1 MKDKLLQILDEVQR
15 TMSLCQELTQ
25 EDATKMTMGVL
36 LLKVTKAKQLLSY
49 PIAEQGKSAEKE
61 KQKFCDEL
69 YFDLTQSHDKRME
82 LIEKLW
88 SIKIASQSPIK
99 QEVSEEELENLA

>member
-1 MKDKLLQILDEVQR
+1 MKDKLLQLLNEIEEISQKILDLSNTASVDAK
-15 TMSLCQELTQ
+15 C
-25 EDATKMTMGVL
+25 EDIQSKL
-36 LLKVTKAKQLLSY
+36 SEAKQLLSY